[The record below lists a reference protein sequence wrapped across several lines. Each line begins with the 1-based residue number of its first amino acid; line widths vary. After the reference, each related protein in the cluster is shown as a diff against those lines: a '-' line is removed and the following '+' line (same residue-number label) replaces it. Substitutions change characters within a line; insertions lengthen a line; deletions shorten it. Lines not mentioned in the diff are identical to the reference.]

1 MSQANADRRDEAS
14 SVDEWRVDVE
24 EPPNPVAD
32 PHDSAAEWSS
42 AAVTQRRE
50 RVSAELED
58 WRDELAE
65 RMRRLEQRLDSTPH

>member
-1 MSQANADRRDEAS
+1 MSQANADRRDQAR

-32 PHDSAAEWSS
+32 PDDSAAEWSS

-50 RVSAELED
+50 RLSAELED
-58 WRDELAE
+58 WRDELAA
-65 RMRRLEQRLDSTPH
+65 RMRRLEQRLDSAPH

>member
-24 EPPNPVAD
+24 EPLNPVAD
-32 PHDSAAEWSS
+32 PDDSAAEWSS